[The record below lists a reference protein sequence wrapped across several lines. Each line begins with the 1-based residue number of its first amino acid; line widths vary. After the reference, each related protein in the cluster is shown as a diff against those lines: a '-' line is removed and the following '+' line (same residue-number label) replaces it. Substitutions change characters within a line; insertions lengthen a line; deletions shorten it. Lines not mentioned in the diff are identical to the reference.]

1 MGIFRERFSI
11 ITRLKLLG
19 SKNLIWDWRFW
30 YLTIF
35 ISPLIVN
42 PSGLFPYEIPK
53 QVFLILMIIFVV
65 LYFVISGRNIN
76 INFNKNVFYFV
87 GLWLLSLIIST
98 LFGVAPLES
107 FWGSTERMQGLFTW
121 ILYLIHF
128 FVCLQIFN
136 QENFKRIFFNLV
148 ICVGI
153 ILSIYAILQYFK
165 IDPLNISDINDASGR
180 SFATIGQP
188 SLLGQWLIFPFIIL
202 FIKIFETG
210 GWEKRGA
217 FISLLSIIGL
227 ALFTTLNRAS
237 ILGIILSLV
246 LFFIHKFKQKIS
258 IKISITGVIILFFIV
273 FSLISLGGL
282 RSINSR
288 LNLVKPIVPLIEN
301 HWLIGTGPETM
312 YQTYQQVL
320 SKDIYLTENLY
331 DIPDRIHNE
340 TVQVLLDQGFIG
352 LFLYLF
358 VIWFLIKM
366 FFKKETFTFAENVSY
381 FSIIAYFIS
390 VQFSFSV
397 SSHVLILFAMF
408 AVFLC
413 SKLKFFKKI
422 IKIRSFLMIAT
433 FKVIILS
440 VSVFYLYNGLA
451 ILKSDIL
458 FQKGLDSYFDMDGD
472 SIKFFDS
479 ALKLNNHSRYY
490 LYHASNLL
498 SVKEQGNPQLDERL
512 KKYLADLGKL
522 TNYSYHYDLAMAKY
536 YDRKNDP
543 KQKEVYFLNASQKAP
558 NWPLVYQQW
567 GMDLFE
573 NENYQD
579 AIKKYEKLMD
589 LAPPYWTW
597 SGKLDDLNFEDKEK
611 YRLFKK
617 NHELFYMAMRQLASS
632 YKKAGETVEAE
643 KIDSYLK

>member
-1 MGIFRERFSI
+1 MIK
-11 ITRLKLLG
+11 KLFFQWEFFYL
-19 SKNLIWDWRFW
+19 
-30 YLTIF
+30 LTI
-35 ISPLIVN
+35 SLVALIVN
-42 PSGLFPYEIPK
+42 PWGVGPYEIPK
-53 QVFLILMIIFVV
+53 QLFLILGIVFII
-65 LYFVISGRNIN
+65 LYFIVSLNKKISFV
-76 INFNKNVFYFV
+76 FNKYVFLFV
-87 GLWLLSLIIST
+87 LFWLLSLIIST
-98 LFGVAPLES
+98 FFGVAPLES

-121 ILYLIHF
+121 ILYLASF
-128 FVCLQIFN
+128 FICLQIFQ
-136 QENFKRIFFNLV
+136 QEKLKSVFFNLV
-148 ICVGI
+148 ILVGS
-153 ILSIYAILQYFK
+153 ILSVYAILQYFK
-165 IDPLNISDINDASGR
+165 IDPLNISDINEASGR

-188 SLLGQWLIFPFIIL
+188 NLLGQWLIFPFIIL
-202 FIKIFETG
+202 FIKIFGVEYSG
-210 GWEKRGA
+210 KRGL
-217 FISLLSIIGL
+217 FIPLLGIVGL

-246 LFFIHKFKQKIS
+246 LFFVHKFRRKIS
-258 IKISITGVIILFFIV
+258 VKILITGVVTLFFVI

-282 RSINSR
+282 RSVNSR
-288 LNLVKPIVPLIEN
+288 FNLIKPLAPLIEN

-331 DIPDRIHNE
+331 NIPDRIHNE
-340 TVQVLLDQGFIG
+340 TIQVLLDQGLIG

-366 FFKKETFTFAENVSY
+366 FFKKETFTFAENVSC

-397 SSHVLILFAMF
+397 SSHVLILLAMF

-413 SKLKFFKKI
+413 SKLKFTEKT
-422 IKIRSFLMIAT
+422 IKIRGFLMAAIL
-433 FKVIILS
+433 KIILLS
-440 VSVFYLYNGLA
+440 GAIFYLYNGLSV
-451 ILKSDIL
+451 LKADIL
-458 FQKGLDSYFDMDGD
+458 FQKGLDNYFAMNND

-479 ALKLNNHSRYY
+479 ALNLNNHSRYY
-490 LYHASNLL
+490 LYHVSNLL
-498 SVKEQGNPQLDERL
+498 TVKEPGNPELD
-512 KKYLADLGKL
+512 KKLEGYLTDLGQL

-536 YDRKNDP
+536 YDRKKDSQ
-543 KQKEVYFLNASQKAP
+543 QKEIYFLNASEKAP
-558 NWPLVYQQW
+558 NWPFVWQRW

-573 NENYQD
+573 NENYPE

-597 SGKLDDLNFEDKEK
+597 SGKLENLSFEDKER

-617 NHELFYMAMRQLASS
+617 NHELFYIAIRQLASS
-632 YKKAGETVEAE
+632 YKKVGKISEAE